1 MYDNLLQVMHNAQT
15 AFESIKALSISQRIK
30 YIKNLKQIIIK
41 NQNFIIDQIVKDTKK
56 TSFEAYFCE
65 IFPVISFL
73 SFIEKT
79 AHNALKPQKVKTP
92 FFLFGKTSKIYFDPI
107 GTVLV
112 ISAWN
117 YPFYLGIIPSL
128 TAFVCGNAVIIKPS
142 ELAPLIGVWEQLFK
156 ESGFDQNWIQ
166 LVYGNAQVT
175 TELISSKP
183 NKIFFVGSTKTGK
196 KILEQTAKNIIPVD
210 LELGGK
216 DAMIVCDGANLK
228 KASAAAIWGA
238 FCNAGQLCSSIEK
251 IYVHNKIYEAFKAQL
266 IHKLN
271 MLIQHIKS
279 DAYHQKQIGKIISQ
293 SHFNRIRQYIS
304 EALYQGA
311 KLINHSIFAYSIND
325 LFDESDLLI
334 YPTILENVSNDS
346 LLSSEETFGPVA
358 ILDVFEDIEALINK
372 INQNNYG
379 LGISIWSSNTK
390 EIQNFINN
398 CRVGNICINN
408 VIINLANPYL
418 PFGGVR
424 NSGFGRYK
432 GMLGYLSFVNPKSV
446 MCDHLSFMNEIFWY
460 PYTDLKYKI
469 IRFFS
474 KFL

>member
-1 MYDNLLQVMHNAQT
+1 MDMNVFQVMHNAQI
-15 AFESIKALSISQRIK
+15 AFESIKALSISKRIT
-30 YIKNLKQIIIK
+30 YIKKLKQVIIK

-73 SFIEKT
+73 RFIEKT
-79 AHNALKPQKVKTP
+79 AYNVLKPQKTKTP

-107 GTVLV
+107 GIVLV

-142 ELAPLIGVWEQLFK
+142 ELAPLMSVWEQLFK
-156 ESGFDQNWIQ
+156 ESGFDPNWIQ
-166 LVYGNAQVT
+166 LVYGNEQVA

-183 NKIFFVGSTKTGK
+183 NKIFFVGSSNTGK
-196 KILEQTAKNIIPVD
+196 KILEHTAKNLIPVD

-228 KASAAAIWGA
+228 KASTAAIWGA

-251 IYVHNKIYEAFKAQL
+251 IYVHKKIYEDFKKQL

-271 MLIQHIKS
+271 ILIQHIQS
-279 DAYHQKQIGKIISQ
+279 DIHHQKQIGKIISKA
-293 SHFNRIRQYIS
+293 HFKKIRQYIS

-311 KLINHSIFAYSIND
+311 KLINSDIFANPIND
-325 LFDESDLLI
+325 LFHESDLFI
-334 YPTILENVSNDS
+334 YPTILENVSNNS
-346 LLSSEETFGPVA
+346 LLSNQEIFGPVA
-358 ILDVFEDIEALINK
+358 ILDIFENIEFLINK
-372 INQNNYG
+372 INQDNYG
-379 LGISIWSSNTK
+379 LGISIWSNNTK
-390 EIQNFINN
+390 EIKKFIHN

-424 NSGFGRYK
+424 DSGFGRYK
-432 GMLGYLSFVNPKSV
+432 GTLGYLSFVNPKSV
-446 MCDHLSFMNEIFWY
+446 MHDHLFYMNEIFWY

-469 IRFFS
+469 IKFFS
-474 KFL
+474 KFI